1 LLSAIHPSAKD
12 AEVLV
17 ERVLAGDEPVSSE

>member
-1 LLSAIHPSAKD
+1 LLRLASMDGTVLAA
-12 AEVLV
+12 LV